1 MGFFSQAFHK
11 KLWNSA
17 LAILFLFTATAG
29 VLMAL
34 QINFKWNIPIVKYI
48 LKWHVEAGAGL
59 AITGIFHFI
68 WHLSYFGKIFSKTE
82 TLTKPAESAGFDSS
96 VIISN
101 LFVLGFT
108 SISVQILL
116 MREIM
121 NISGGYELITGL
133 FLGSW
138 LIASAGGAALAARS
152 PLNDIPKINMIFS
165 LSPAISLM
173 LLIIISRLF
182 LKTGEIPSFL
192 STTIITF
199 LILVPFCLISGFA
212 FVKVITSAGEK
223 NGFIP
228 GKSFSI
234 ETTGGI
240 IAGILVSVLTAGLLD
255 TYLLLLIVTSLTIA
269 FSILTFFVKNR
280 RSKLIVK
287 CSFAAII
294 SIIIL
299 SGPDR
304 IFRQLLLPGIKV
316 IETTDTPYGN
326 ITRGEYSGE
335 QSIYYNQRLIGYN
348 DDAIERE
355 EDIHYALLQRNNI
368 GSIVLISGSLESH
381 LPEILKY
388 PVKKITFIER
398 DPVLARLPVS
408 KEALESTSLI
418 IENKDAF
425 SYVRNKKDHADA
437 VILLL
442 PPPSTLSLNRF
453 YTTEFFNDIKKLLSN
468 GGIFMCSPG
477 PGENYL
483 NKEAVYLYSSVYNSL
498 AEVFRFVK
506 PVTGNKLYFLASD
519 KELSVSFCKLADEKG
534 IKNIYVSSD
543 FLADDL
549 IEKKSAEVA
558 YILDPNVRV
567 NRLAFPVACL
577 YFQNYDFSKNLGE
590 KIPAL
595 IIIILAFAVPVLSV
609 RRRDVL
615 MYFSASALAGF
626 EFIILLTVQL
636 TVGNMYQFVGIILA
650 ALMAGLAAGAGLNQ
664 KFLNSISL
672 KLKAFFILIFYAV
685 ISISYNYM
693 TDLKGVV
700 TIILLIIISVLI
712 PSFMTG
718 HLFRVLTE
726 PENNGTS
733 PGMTYSADL
742 AGSAMGFILVTSVTV
757 PLLGI
762 RVSIFLLAVLILTGI
777 LFGTNRNKH

>member
-1 MGFFSQAFHK
+1 
-11 KLWNSA
+11 
-17 LAILFLFTATAG
+17 
-29 VLMAL
+29 
-34 QINFKWNIPIVKYI
+34 
-48 LKWHVEAGAGL
+48 
-59 AITGIFHFI
+59 
-68 WHLSYFGKIFSKTE
+68 
-82 TLTKPAESAGFDSS
+82 
-96 VIISN
+96 
-101 LFVLGFT
+101 
-108 SISVQILL
+108 
-116 MREIM
+116 
-121 NISGGYELITGL
+121 
-133 FLGSW
+133 
-138 LIASAGGAALAARS
+138 
-152 PLNDIPKINMIFS
+152 
-165 LSPAISLM
+165 
-173 LLIIISRLF
+173 
-182 LKTGEIPSFL
+182 
-192 STTIITF
+192 
-199 LILVPFCLISGFA
+199 
-212 FVKVITSAGEK
+212 
-223 NGFIP
+223 
-228 GKSFSI
+228 
-234 ETTGGI
+234 
-240 IAGILVSVLTAGLLD
+240 
-255 TYLLLLIVTSLTIA
+255 
-269 FSILTFFVKNR
+269 
-280 RSKLIVK
+280 
-287 CSFAAII
+287 
-294 SIIIL
+294 
-299 SGPDR
+299 
-304 IFRQLLLPGIKV
+304 
-316 IETTDTPYGN
+316 
-326 ITRGEYSGE
+326 
-335 QSIYYNQRLIGYN
+335 
-348 DDAIERE
+348 
-355 EDIHYALLQRNNI
+355 
-368 GSIVLISGSLESH
+368 
-381 LPEILKY
+381 
-388 PVKKITFIER
+388 
-398 DPVLARLPVS
+398 
-408 KEALESTSLI
+408 
-418 IENKDAF
+418 
-425 SYVRNKKDHADA
+425 
-437 VILLL
+437 
-442 PPPSTLSLNRF
+442 
-453 YTTEFFNDIKKLLSN
+453 
-468 GGIFMCSPG
+468 MCSPG